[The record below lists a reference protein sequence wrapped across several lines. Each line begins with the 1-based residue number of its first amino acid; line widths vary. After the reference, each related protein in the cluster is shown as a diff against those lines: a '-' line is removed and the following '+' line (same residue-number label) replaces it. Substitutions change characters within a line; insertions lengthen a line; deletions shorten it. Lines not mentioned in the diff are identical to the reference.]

1 MNTPSIETIM
11 TRLEEPLRKQAL
23 ITHKRAAVL
32 IRAYMMGADT
42 PGRVDQAM
50 DAINTILSGYGV
62 ESIKD
67 NRWTSYYC
75 DIGLLYVNMG
85 DTYTMTIL
93 LDHEAGRYSVTSWGN
108 WVEAYSKKRG
118 II

>member
-85 DTYTMTIL
+85 DTYTPTVIYDTRKGAWM
-93 LDHEAGRYSVTSWGN
+93 VCSWGDII
-108 WVEAYSKKRG
+108 EAQPKRFE
-118 II
+118 